1 MSLDDLFCF
10 TVLFSFAHQ
19 AQTLVNMGAYDGA
32 QVGSTPPAVRPTG
45 TFLPHR
51 VLPTVRRRGQAC
63 GNPCH
68 APARGGAKREALA
81 GTENR
86 FRERVSERVLDW
98 EFGAWCVRAH
108 QACTREQGA
117 CKGSRTPLVKRQV
130 WRFQLAVHEL
140 STKKTIYICI
150 LIIPH
155 PPGELRP
162 AMPIGV

>member
-1 MSLDDLFCF
+1 MCHAAVFPRGCVVHAPLAGSERPPPPLGRRVRVQRCRAP
-10 TVLFSFAHQ
+10 SRQRAS
-19 AQTLVNMGAYDGA
+19 AWPGGGAYDGA
-32 QVGSTPPAVRPTG
+32 PAGSTPPNARPTG

-117 CKGSRTPLVKRQV
+117 CKGVSDPFGETPGMA
-130 WRFQLAVHEL
+130 F
-140 STKKTIYICI
+140 STCSS
-150 LIIPH
+150 
-155 PPGELRP
+155 
-162 AMPIGV
+162 